1 MKSLIKATAII
12 TICIFLQ
19 SCSFISDIVLVNKSD
34 TAIEIEYEA
43 SLKKALAPI
52 ENPPLPDSFVPKIMS
67 VEKWESNY
75 KSEDWTPLSPADYK
89 VDMAD
94 GKFKLRLPPRTALR
108 LTNINESIF
117 HDEGRKE
124 EFPLKKIEIRG
135 LYGNISLEGI
145 QIYQQF
151 AEKKDSK
158 RYISY
163 K

>member
-1 MKSLIKATAII
+1 MKSLIRATAII

-43 SLKKALAPI
+43 SLKSALSPI
-52 ENPPLPDSFVPKIMS
+52 ENPPLPDSFVPKTMS

-75 KSEDWTPLSPADYK
+75 KWEDWTPLSPADYK
-89 VDMAD
+89 VDIAD

-117 HDEGRKE
+117 YNDSRKE
-124 EFPLKKIEIRG
+124 EFPLKKIQIKG
-135 LYGNISLEGI
+135 LYGSMSFEGV
-145 QIYQQF
+145 QVFQQF
-151 AEKKDSK
+151 VEKKDSK